1 MQSGLDQENSS
12 YRRLADSFTSCYDSL
27 AMGVTS
33 VTLKLTNPKYPTK
46 TAEGEFLVDTGAH
59 YTVVPEL
66 MAKKLG
72 LKHSFVQKFS
82 LADGRI
88 MERKIS
94 AATIRLDERELPAP
108 VVIGEKNDSALLGVT
123 TLEAFGMMIDP
134 FTRKIY
140 KSKLMLA

>member
-1 MQSGLDQENSS
+1 
-12 YRRLADSFTSCYDSL
+12 
-27 AMGVTS
+27 MGITS
-33 VTLKLTNPKYPTK
+33 VTLVLKSLKDPAKK
-46 TAEGEFLVDTGAH
+46 VEGDFLVDTGAH

-72 LKHSFVQKFS
+72 LKSSFVQKFS

-88 MERKIS
+88 MESKIS
-94 AATIRLDERELPAP
+94 AATIRLDDRELPTP
-108 VVIGEKNDSALLGVT
+108 VVIGEKSDSALLAVT

-134 FTRKIY
+134 FTRQIY